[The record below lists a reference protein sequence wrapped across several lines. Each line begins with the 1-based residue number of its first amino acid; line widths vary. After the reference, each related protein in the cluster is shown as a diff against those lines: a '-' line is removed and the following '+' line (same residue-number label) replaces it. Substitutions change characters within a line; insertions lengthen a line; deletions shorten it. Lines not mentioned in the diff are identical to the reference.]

1 MSRRIGFGL
10 GVSAGILAIGVMF
23 MLRYALGVPAAPELI
38 QDTIVQ
44 LFPGEVSSFIVDRLQ
59 ASAKLIL
66 FASIIPVQL
75 GVLGLIGIL
84 TTRPSETAATTNPLR
99 RMWDFPLTWGIV
111 WWVLVVG
118 VLFPNAGL
126 GYFGSWTSNGGVI
139 TALAS
144 LAPPM
149 TFAIGL
155 MLGRV
160 LTEQYLAGS
169 HRQTEASGQLLV
181 GRRRF
186 LGLSLA
192 AIVGAATAGSLTRT
206 LVGGGESVR
215 APIVVPPEAARL
227 SVPPT
232 PTPTV
237 VGHPGTPGVPAS
249 SIPVRSPTPTS
260 TPLLSTIVNPA
271 EVPGMPDEVTSN
283 EDFYTVSKNVI
294 DPKVSVN
301 RWSLKVEGLVERPFE
316 LTYDELRALPA
327 SSQFTTLTCISNPV
341 GGPLISNAKWTGV
354 RLIDLLEQGGLLP
367 GVRDIALFAAEGYS
381 DSITLEKALEPT
393 TLVAYAMND
402 ELLPSSHGAPVRLVV
417 PGIFGMKNVKWLTV
431 IEATNEDFKGFW
443 ERRGWSD
450 IAIIKTMSRIDVP
463 NSKIIAPG
471 RNAIGGV
478 AYAGT
483 RGVPKVEWSADGG
496 DTWKEAV
503 VRPPVSPLSWVL
515 WADEWT
521 PSASGAI
528 RLRVRATDATGAVQ
542 TARIAEPFPN
552 GSTGHHEVL
561 SRLL

>member
-1 MSRRIGFGL
+1 
-10 GVSAGILAIGVMF
+10 
-23 MLRYALGVPAAPELI
+23 
-38 QDTIVQ
+38 
-44 LFPGEVSSFIVDRLQ
+44 
-59 ASAKLIL
+59 
-66 FASIIPVQL
+66 
-75 GVLGLIGIL
+75 
-84 TTRPSETAATTNPLR
+84 
-99 RMWDFPLTWGIV
+99 
-111 WWVLVVG
+111 
-118 VLFPNAGL
+118 
-126 GYFGSWTSNGGVI
+126 
-139 TALAS
+139 
-144 LAPPM
+144 
-149 TFAIGL
+149 
-155 MLGRV
+155 
-160 LTEQYLAGS
+160 
-169 HRQTEASGQLLV
+169 
-181 GRRRF
+181 
-186 LGLSLA
+186 
-192 AIVGAATAGSLTRT
+192 
-206 LVGGGESVR
+206 
-215 APIVVPPEAARL
+215 
-227 SVPPT
+227 
-232 PTPTV
+232 
-237 VGHPGTPGVPAS
+237 
-249 SIPVRSPTPTS
+249 
-260 TPLLSTIVNPA
+260 
-271 EVPGMPDEVTSN
+271 MPDEVTSN

-417 PGIFGMKNVKWLTV
+417 PGIFGMKNVKWLTA

-450 IAIIKTMSRIDVP
+450 IAIIKTMSRIDLP
-463 NSKIIAPG
+463 NSEIIAPG

-503 VRPPVSPLSWVL
+503 VRPPVEPFSWVL

-521 PSASGAI
+521 PRASGTI
-528 RLRVRATDATGAVQ
+528 RLRVRATDATGEVQ
-542 TARIAEPFPN
+542 TARITEPFPN
-552 GSTGHHEVL
+552 GSSGHHEIF

>member
-1 MSRRIGFGL
+1 M
-10 GVSAGILAIGVMF
+10 
-23 MLRYALGVPAAPELI
+23 
-38 QDTIVQ
+38 
-44 LFPGEVSSFIVDRLQ
+44 
-59 ASAKLIL
+59 
-66 FASIIPVQL
+66 
-75 GVLGLIGIL
+75 
-84 TTRPSETAATTNPLR
+84 
-99 RMWDFPLTWGIV
+99 
-111 WWVLVVG
+111 
-118 VLFPNAGL
+118 
-126 GYFGSWTSNGGVI
+126 
-139 TALAS
+139 
-144 LAPPM
+144 
-149 TFAIGL
+149 
-155 MLGRV
+155 
-160 LTEQYLAGS
+160 
-169 HRQTEASGQLLV
+169 
-181 GRRRF
+181 
-186 LGLSLA
+186 
-192 AIVGAATAGSLTRT
+192 
-206 LVGGGESVR
+206 
-215 APIVVPPEAARL
+215 
-227 SVPPT
+227 
-232 PTPTV
+232 
-237 VGHPGTPGVPAS
+237 
-249 SIPVRSPTPTS
+249 
-260 TPLLSTIVNPA
+260 LSTIVNPA

-316 LTYDELRALPA
+316 LNYDELRALPA

-417 PGIFGMKNVKWLTV
+417 PGIFGMKNVKWLTE

-463 NSKIIAPG
+463 NSRVISPG
-471 RNAIGGV
+471 MNAIGGV
-478 AYAGT
+478 AYAGI

-496 DTWKEAV
+496 ETWKEAV

-521 PSASGAI
+521 PSASGTI
-528 RLRVRATDATGAVQ
+528 RLRVRATDATGEVQ
-542 TARIAEPFPN
+542 TARITEPFPD
-552 GSTGHHEVL
+552 GSAGHHEVI